1 MTSAW
6 YVFGCFWVFKS
17 KTCYDKNPNGYSI
30 ALAYCI
36 AFLIFVGIMAT
47 YCCYPANRKRQA
59 GDEDTPLSS
68 NA

>member
-1 MTSAW
+1 MVTSAW
-6 YVFGCFWVFKS
+6 YVFGCFWVFRS
-17 KTCYDKNPNGYSI
+17 KTCYDKNPNGFSL

-47 YCCYPANRKRQA
+47 YCCYPATRKPLQRE
-59 GDEDTPLSS
+59 DEPLA